1 MNPFEITRASVSYFP
16 ENVRGNF
23 KFYEGENFSDSSIH
37 ASHFRI
43 RKFKVSIFCEK
54 KLNPGSEMQKIKLQ
68 KMVRNLLDK
77 Q

>member
-1 MNPFEITRASVSYFP
+1 MNLFEITRASVSYFP

-37 ASHFRI
+37 RIFESENFRFPFSV
-43 RKFKVSIFCEK
+43 KK

-68 KMVRNLLDK
+68 EMVGNLLLGK
-77 Q
+77 L

>member
-1 MNPFEITRASVSYFP
+1 MNPFEITRAPVSYFL

-37 ASHFRI
+37 RIFESENFRFPFPV
-43 RKFKVSIFCEK
+43 KK

-68 KMVRNLLDK
+68 EMVGNLLGK
-77 Q
+77 L